1 METILKKKGI
11 EEVRNELKI
20 DNVVCVDRIGM
31 SGGLALFWDSEWDVK
46 LRTWSKSYID
56 VIVTEKDGVSWRLTG
71 IYGHPEKL
79 KRIETWNLMR
89 LFHQQATLPWICIGD
104 FNEILSANEKQGGE
118 PGSEWQMANFREVL
132 DDCRLR
138 DMGFK
143 GARFTWCNRRDEQD
157 RLYVRLD
164 RGVANQEWYDLSSL

>member
-1 METILKKKGI
+1 
-11 EEVRNELKI
+11 
-20 DNVVCVDRIGM
+20 M

>member
-11 EEVRNELKI
+11 EEARNELKI
-20 DNVVCVDRIGM
+20 DNVVCVARIGM